1 MQFCKLANV
10 VWKMIFDK
18 IIINDIAIVK
28 VNTARAT
35 IEKVP
40 EFKLVIQEVLDENYT
55 KVIIDLSVCEYIDST
70 FLGSLVFT
78 QKKLKAAGQEI
89 RLITVKDSLSTIF
102 VITSM
107 EKVFKK
113 YISIE
118 QAMES
123 FL

>member
-1 MQFCKLANV
+1 
-10 VWKMIFDK
+10 MIFDK

-55 KVIIDLSVCEYIDST
+55 KVIIDLSVCEYLI
-70 FLGSLVFT
+70 FI
-78 QKKLKAAGQEI
+78 QKKLKTVGQEI

>member
-1 MQFCKLANV
+1 
-10 VWKMIFDK
+10 MIFDK

-70 FLGSLVFT
+70 FLGSLIFI
-78 QKKLKAAGQEI
+78 QKKLKTVGQEI

>member
-40 EFKLVIQEVLDENYT
+40 DFKLAIKELLDENYT

-78 QKKLKAAGQEI
+78 QKKLKAVGQEI

-107 EKVFKK
+107 EKVFQK
-113 YISIE
+113 YVSIE

>member
-1 MQFCKLANV
+1 ML
-10 VWKMIFDK
+10 FDR

-40 EFKLVIQEVLDENYT
+40 EFKLVIKEVLDESYT
-55 KVIIDLSVCEYIDST
+55 KVIIDLSACEYIDST

-78 QKKLKAAGQEI
+78 QKKLKVNGQEI
-89 RLITVKDSLSTIF
+89 RLITVNDSLSTIF

-113 YISIE
+113 YGSVE

-123 FL
+123 FV

>member
-1 MQFCKLANV
+1 
-10 VWKMIFDK
+10 MIFDK

-40 EFKLVIQEVLDENYT
+40 DFKLAIKELLDENYT

-113 YISIE
+113 YVSIE